1 MEILSEI
8 IEISNQIIDTI
19 DEQGFFNDKETP
31 FVERLPLKKMLQN
44 KMQRKWEEENEMLLT
59 ESEFIECVNL
69 VASDSISNTLESLVD
84 KGALNMGIDTDG
96 EIVYSANKDFDLND
110 L

>member
-8 IEISNQIIDTI
+8 IEISNQIIDTM
-19 DEQGFFNDKETP
+19 DEQGFFNDKETT

-84 KGALNMGIDTDG
+84 KGALNMGIDTEG

>member
-19 DEQGFFNDKETP
+19 DEQGFFDDNQTP
-31 FVERLPLKKMLQN
+31 FVERLPLKRMLQN
-44 KMQRKWEEENEMLLT
+44 KMQRKWEEQNEMLLT
-59 ESEFIECVNL
+59 ESEFIECVNF
-69 VASDSISNTLESLVD
+69 VASDSINNALESLVD
-84 KGALNMGIDTDG
+84 KGALNMGIDTEG